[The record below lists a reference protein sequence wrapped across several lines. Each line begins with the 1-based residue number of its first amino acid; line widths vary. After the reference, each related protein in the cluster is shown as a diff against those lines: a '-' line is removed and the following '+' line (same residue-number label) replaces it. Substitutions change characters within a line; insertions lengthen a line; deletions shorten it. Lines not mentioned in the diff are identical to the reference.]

1 MEEREIT
8 RVGDNKSIPVNVR
21 VLAAT
26 NKDLEKEIEEGR
38 FRSDLYFRLK
48 IVSVHL
54 DPLHQRRED
63 ILPLADFFR
72 RQANKKNGR
81 KTKGFSPALRRW
93 MVGYI
98 WKGNVRQ
105 LKNVVESLV
114 VMDLDEMLDMDD
126 LSPDLLGDVGGA
138 KASDFMSGA
147 DPAVSF
153 LDEGS
158 SELIGKSMKEIERWA
173 TEQTLKMANQNRKET
188 ARILGISERNL
199 YRLIQKYGLKQSDE
213 KNSESTADSSSQDG
227 AEEIRVDPV

>member
-1 MEEREIT
+1 
-8 RVGDNKSIPVNVR
+8 
-21 VLAAT
+21 
-26 NKDLEKEIEEGR
+26 
-38 FRSDLYFRLK
+38 
-48 IVSVHL
+48 
-54 DPLHQRRED
+54 
-63 ILPLADFFR
+63 
-72 RQANKKNGR
+72 
-81 KTKGFSPALRRW
+81 
-93 MVGYI
+93 VGYI

-138 KASDFMSGA
+138 KASAFTSGA

-213 KNSESTADSSSQDG
+213 KNSESTTDPSSEDG
-227 AEEIRVDPV
+227 TEEIRVDPF